1 MYITMFKTKYFWFI
15 ILIILALVYS
25 YITHKNELEYTEGFS
40 QGKHFVLKTDSMAYD
55 NFYAEIYDIIH
66 LPEKLAKF
74 EYETIINAT
83 MPNKETSN
91 MLVVGSGTGSLVN
104 NLTQYGYNAHGID
117 KSQAMVNESR
127 NKYPDIDTQ
136 CACVEVAASYDK
148 NTFTHI
154 TCTDYTLYHIK
165 DKYEFFRRC
174 YNWLIPNGYLVVHM
188 VDKKKFTPVKPCVNK
203 ILDIQI
209 SKDSALKNIN
219 KTNVDFGD
227 FVYNVNYDMKAL
239 NTNKMIVKETFT
251 DKGSKKVRQNEVT
264 MHIEDSE
271 QILTIARNAGFI
283 QHSRFDL
290 PDDSNQHVIIF
301 ERIG

>member
-1 MYITMFKTKYFWFI
+1 MFKTKYFWFI

-40 QGKHFVLKTDSMAYD
+40 QGKHFVLKTDSNAYD
-55 NFYAEIYDIIH
+55 NFYAEIYDNIH

-104 NLTQYGYNAHGID
+104 NLTQDGYNAHGID

-136 CACVEVAASYDK
+136 CACVEVTASYDK

-209 SKDSALKNIN
+209 SKDSALKNIS

-227 FVYNVNYDMKAL
+227 FLYNVNYDMKAL

-251 DKGSKKVRQNEVT
+251 DKGSKKVRQNEIT

>member
-1 MYITMFKTKYFWFI
+1 MFKTKYFWFI

-40 QGKHFVLKTDSMAYD
+40 QGKHFVLKTDSNAYD
-55 NFYAEIYDIIH
+55 NFYAEIYDNIH

-104 NLTQYGYNAHGID
+104 NLTQDGYNAHGID

-136 CACVEVAASYDK
+136 CACVEVTASYDK

-154 TCTDYTLYHIK
+154 TCTDYTLYHIQ

-174 YNWLIPNGYLVVHM
+174 YNWLIPNGYLIVHI
-188 VDKKKFTPVKPCVNK
+188 VDKNDFT
-203 ILDIQI
+203 
-209 SKDSALKNIN
+209 
-219 KTNVDFGD
+219 
-227 FVYNVNYDMKAL
+227 
-239 NTNKMIVKETFT
+239 
-251 DKGSKKVRQNEVT
+251 
-264 MHIEDSE
+264 
-271 QILTIARNAGFI
+271 LTLLHFNFL
-283 QHSRFDL
+283 QL
-290 PDDSNQHVIIF
+290 ESNFMV
-301 ERIG
+301 